1 MPVIDL
7 ALVISNPGEDQD
19 IVAAALLRSGLC
31 PIRCSTVQKARTL
44 LGQEAFKLVV
54 CADILPD
61 GNLRAILQEVKKSA
75 NRIPVVA
82 LSRSADWNSYLKA
95 LAAGA
100 FDLIVCPPDRAE
112 AMRIIRSARGQ
123 SIPLENPSLAST
135 LLRGEGEQNLLRPHL

>member
-19 IVAAALLRSGLC
+19 VVAAALLRSGLC
-31 PIRCSTVQKARTL
+31 PIRCSTLQKARTL
-44 LGQEAFKLVV
+44 LGQQAFKLVL
-54 CADILPD
+54 CADTLPD

-75 NRIPVVA
+75 NRIPVVV

-95 LAAGA
+95 LGAGA

-112 AMRIIRSARGQ
+112 SMRIIRSAVGQ
-123 SIPLENPSLAST
+123 TIPLENSSRAAA
-135 LLRGEGEQNLLRPHL
+135 